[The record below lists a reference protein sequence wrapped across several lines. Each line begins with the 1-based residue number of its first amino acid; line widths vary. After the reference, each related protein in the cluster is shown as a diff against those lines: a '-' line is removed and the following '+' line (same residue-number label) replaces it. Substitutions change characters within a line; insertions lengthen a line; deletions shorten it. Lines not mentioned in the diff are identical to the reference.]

1 MPSLALT
8 GNIGSGKTEAL
19 DLLVSLLAES
29 GTPVLRF
36 SADEEN
42 RRLLGN
48 DPEVA
53 QLIRSQLGA
62 EYCTLEGSPDRE
74 KIGRLIASDQ
84 QAKED
89 LETIMHPRLENI
101 WKPMAETHRFPSCT
115 FFVAEIPLLYE
126 KGLVRF
132 FDKVLAVAC
141 SNTLRRERLLSSR
154 SVTPERAAGWLALQ
168 KPQNEK
174 ISQADHLIWNDG
186 SVASL
191 EKQLQR
197 FLRDF
202 TTS

>member
-74 KIGRLIASDQ
+74 KIGSRNDHAP
-84 QAKED
+84 APGKH
-89 LETIMHPRLENI
+89 LETHGRNPPFPFMHVICCGN
-101 WKPMAETHRFPSCT
+101 PS
-115 FFVAEIPLLYE
+115 PLR
-126 KGLVRF
+126 KRTRPIF
-132 FDKVLAVAC
+132 
-141 SNTLRRERLLSSR
+141 
-154 SVTPERAAGWLALQ
+154 
-168 KPQNEK
+168 
-174 ISQADHLIWNDG
+174 
-186 SVASL
+186 
-191 EKQLQR
+191 
-197 FLRDF
+197 
-202 TTS
+202 